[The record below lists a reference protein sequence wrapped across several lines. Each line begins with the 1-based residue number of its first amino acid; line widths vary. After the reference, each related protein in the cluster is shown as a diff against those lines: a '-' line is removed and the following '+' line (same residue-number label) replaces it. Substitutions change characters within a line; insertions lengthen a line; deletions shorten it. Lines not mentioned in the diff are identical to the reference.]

1 MKLLLDANLS
11 PSLRSGLEEAGHETT
26 HVVDVGLQTASD
38 DEIFRYAADRSYVV
52 VTADTDFGALVALRR
67 ATAPSVLQ
75 LRGVAELAPS
85 VHLSLIVSNPANVSV
100 DLVAGAIVS
109 LSPTRLAVRRLPV

>member
-11 PSLRSGLEEAGHETT
+11 PSLRAGLEEAGFETI
-26 HVVDVGLQTASD
+26 HVVDVALQRASD
-38 DEIFRYAADRSYVV
+38 EEIFRYAAESSYVV
-52 VTADTDFGALVALRR
+52 VTADADFGALLALRR

-75 LRGVAELAPS
+75 LRGVAGLAPT
-85 VHLSLIVSNPANVSV
+85 VHLSLMVDHLVTVSV
-100 DLVAGAIVS
+100 DLEAGAIVS